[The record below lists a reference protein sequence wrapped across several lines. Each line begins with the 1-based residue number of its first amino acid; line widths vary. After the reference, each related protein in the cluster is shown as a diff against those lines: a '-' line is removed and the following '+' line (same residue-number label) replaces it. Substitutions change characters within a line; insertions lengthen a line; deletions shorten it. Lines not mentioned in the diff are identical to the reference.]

1 MTASISRLVVS
12 VTALDPALA
21 FYEGLVGLRRTAS
34 ADELA
39 WLATA
44 DGVEIMLHERPATP
58 SDTAVALGLAV
69 PDLDGVVGAWAAR
82 GGVVVDPPEER
93 PWGERM
99 AVVRDPDG
107 HLVCLSQASAAA
119 VASST
124 AAPPT

>member
-12 VTALDPALA
+12 VSELDAALA
-21 FYEGLVGLRRTAS
+21 FYEGLVGLRRTA
-34 ADELA
+34 AAGELA

-58 SDTAVALGLAV
+58 SDTAVALGFAV
-69 PDLDGVVGAWAAR
+69 ADLDGTVATWSAR
-82 GGVVVDPPEER
+82 GGAVVDPPEER

-107 HLVCLSQASAAA
+107 HLVCLSQAS
-119 VASST
+119 
-124 AAPPT
+124 PPA

>member
-12 VTALDPALA
+12 VSALDPALA
-21 FYEGLVGLRRTAS
+21 FYAGLLGLRRTAA

-58 SDTAVALGLAV
+58 SDTAVALGFAV
-69 PDLDGVVGAWAAR
+69 ADLDGVVGAWTAR
-82 GGVVVDPPEER
+82 GGAVVDPPEAR

-107 HLVCLSQASAAA
+107 HLVCLSQAAA
-119 VASST
+119 
-124 AAPPT
+124 